1 MFVLMDNSEINDGV
15 NFVDKRVP
23 PNLLKAFGWIC
34 KDFKTYDGLA
44 PVKADFYP
52 KGWVLALSKRAIIIC
67 DGETLIRY
75 KGEEYYSFDELKQRW
90 GNEAYLTFPDW
101 EIIEEKEW
109 VIKKNGEWLYS
120 FSDFSE
126 LPFRSEMKRLTGV
139 IC

>member
-52 KGWVLALSKRAIIIC
+52 KGWVLALSKRAIII
-67 DGETLIRY
+67 
-75 KGEEYYSFDELKQRW
+75 
-90 GNEAYLTFPDW
+90 
-101 EIIEEKEW
+101 
-109 VIKKNGEWLYS
+109 
-120 FSDFSE
+120 
-126 LPFRSEMKRLTGV
+126 
-139 IC
+139 

>member
-1 MFVLMDNSEINDGV
+1 M
-15 NFVDKRVP
+15 
-23 PNLLKAFGWIC
+23 
-34 KDFKTYDGLA
+34 
-44 PVKADFYP
+44 
-52 KGWVLALSKRAIIIC
+52 
-67 DGETLIRY
+67 IRY